1 MMSADA
7 LFLPKRKYCCY
18 CCMNCIVYA
27 CAYAG
32 AHVFVRVCAC
42 TRVYACVLNIIYI
55 TVRSTPIRLGCFED
69 TAVRDLTGLMTQ
81 SDENSFDHCAEFCA
95 SNGK

>member
-1 MMSADA
+1 MSIS
-7 LFLPKRKYCCY
+7 LS
-18 CCMNCIVYA
+18 I
-27 CAYAG
+27 
-32 AHVFVRVCAC
+32 FVE
-42 TRVYACVLNIIYI
+42 
-55 TVRSTPIRLGCFED
+55 RSTPIPLGCFED